1 MLKFVSVPL
10 KEFNY
15 ERDNEFVWTR
25 DKGESSPETKDDL
38 QNHHLHHLKMKAMG
52 IINIS
57 YLLISLSL
65 MDDERSYY

>member
-15 ERDNEFVWTR
+15 ERDNEFVWNEKSR
-25 DKGESSPETKDDL
+25 GTKDDL
-38 QNHHLHHLKMKAMG
+38 QNHHLKMKAMG

>member
-25 DKGESSPETKDDL
+25 DKEKSRGTKDDL
-38 QNHHLHHLKMKAMG
+38 QNHHLKMKAMG

-65 MDDERSYY
+65 MDDERSYS